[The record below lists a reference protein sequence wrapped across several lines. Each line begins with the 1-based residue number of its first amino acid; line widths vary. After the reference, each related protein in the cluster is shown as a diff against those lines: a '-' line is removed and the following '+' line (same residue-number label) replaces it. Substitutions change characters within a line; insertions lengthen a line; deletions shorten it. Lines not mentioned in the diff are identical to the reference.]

1 MYRALFFF
9 VFLVNSIC
17 SQMIHPSNNDAF
29 IQDEVASIYIQLSN
43 QDLET
48 ILTDS
53 IYSDYEYPAS
63 FTYISADFTDT
74 ISNVGFRL
82 RGNTS
87 RNADKKSFK
96 ISFNSFVQGQKFK
109 GLDKMNLNGEH
120 NDVSIMR
127 SRLSNQLLAYAELP
141 CSRTSYIKLFINDEY
156 KGLYLN
162 VEHIDDEFLQRR
174 FIDDDQGNLYK
185 CYWGADFNNLG
196 TSPVPYYDIYELKTN
211 KIEND
216 YSGLISL
223 IQIINNTSD
232 DDLACALWEVFDVD
246 LYLKTLAMEILI
258 GHWDGYAV
266 NMNNFYLYQ
275 RPSDGKFVF
284 IEYDMDNTFGI
295 DWIDVD
301 WAHKNIYFWGES
313 DRPLYQRV
321 MDVPYFRDRFT
332 LYMAQLLQDYFIP
345 ANIISELNE
354 TQYLITQAALDDPY
368 KELDY
373 GFSNDDFLNA
383 IDLAFGAHVSYSL
396 SDYISTRYSTADFQL
411 EDYLGLEPPCDL
423 GIDNQYMTAMPERWI
438 DLNGKA
444 IKDINSFRGM
454 YIIVYSNGLT
464 KKQVR

>member
-1 MYRALFFF
+1 MEKPIHLNLLF
-9 VFLVNSIC
+9 
-17 SQMIHPSNNDAF
+17 Q
-29 IQDEVASIYIQLSN
+29 
-43 QDLET
+43 
-48 ILTDS
+48 
-53 IYSDYEYPAS
+53 
-63 FTYISADFTDT
+63 
-74 ISNVGFRL
+74 
-82 RGNTS
+82 
-87 RNADKKSFK
+87 
-96 ISFNSFVQGQKFK
+96 
-109 GLDKMNLNGEH
+109 
-120 NDVSIMR
+120 
-127 SRLSNQLLAYAELP
+127 
-141 CSRTSYIKLFINDEY
+141 
-156 KGLYLN
+156 
-162 VEHIDDEFLQRR
+162 
-174 FIDDDQGNLYK
+174 
-185 CYWGADFNNLG
+185 
-196 TSPVPYYDIYELKTN
+196 
-211 KIEND
+211 
-216 YSGLISL
+216 SL
-223 IQIINNTSD
+223 
-232 DDLACALWEVFDVD
+232 
-246 LYLKTLAMEILI
+246 EILI

-354 TQYLITQAALDDPY
+354 TQSLITQAALDDPY

-411 EDYLGLEPPCDL
+411 EEYLGLEPPCDL